1 MATCSSILAWRIP
14 GTEEPGGLQ
23 SIGSQRVRH
32 DRSDLAYTHTHTH
45 THTHSSCQSCT
56 KGQKAFLCFGADGFK
71 CPGRCWLHAGPGLLW
86 HPLWAW
92 GSAWGRHLCSDTL
105 FPALPSRST
114 LEPHAPAG
122 GGGWGELQ
130 FCPHPQVTE
139 VLTGVSLY
147 LLCWTCML
155 NLLTLYKEVPSP
167 PTLL

>member
-1 MATCSSILAWRIP
+1 MATCFSILAWRIP

-45 THTHSSCQSCT
+45 THTHTPAANLARKDRKLSCVLEPMVSNAQEDAGCT
-56 KGQKAFLCFGADGFK
+56 QGQ
-71 CPGRCWLHAGPGLLW
+71 